1 MRKGMAVML
10 SAALAGC
17 LWGCNGEGEN
27 AEEVSLYAQGMDV
40 IRLMQEMS
48 QSEEYAGFISGSP
61 ELQDKILEMGQGDY
75 IAPKMVYQI
84 WPDGDSILSAAGIG
98 SQEERSEELRI
109 FLNKRVIGAVPSQ
122 LNGMSGV
129 ESLAAAN
136 ACTAGKTFQNSAA
149 SEDVIY
155 LYTFEDAAPAAVTFI
170 AGEDDTVEATG
181 MFVLLEELPLD
192 SAEELQSF
200 LSNIGIKAEVAEVNE
215 S

>member
-1 MRKGMAVML
+1 FWQDFIRFFKKRNPHNQSGGGEKMRKGMAVML

-84 WPDGDSILSAAGIG
+84 WPDGD
-98 SQEERSEELRI
+98 
-109 FLNKRVIGAVPSQ
+109 
-122 LNGMSGV
+122 
-129 ESLAAAN
+129 
-136 ACTAGKTFQNSAA
+136 
-149 SEDVIY
+149 
-155 LYTFEDAAPAAVTFI
+155 
-170 AGEDDTVEATG
+170 
-181 MFVLLEELPLD
+181 
-192 SAEELQSF
+192 
-200 LSNIGIKAEVAEVNE
+200 
-215 S
+215 

>member
-98 SQEERSEELRI
+98 SQEELSEELQ
-109 FLNKRVIGAVPSQ
+109 IGRAHV
-122 LNGMSGV
+122 
-129 ESLAAAN
+129 
-136 ACTAGKTFQNSAA
+136 
-149 SEDVIY
+149 
-155 LYTFEDAAPAAVTFI
+155 
-170 AGEDDTVEATG
+170 
-181 MFVLLEELPLD
+181 
-192 SAEELQSF
+192 
-200 LSNIGIKAEVAEVNE
+200 
-215 S
+215 